1 MSKNQKAYLKELKRL
16 RRGYTRYSKLGAV
29 PFRDLG
35 LEIPQRVTKRKLE
48 EIKRTKPIDIALFMK
63 NSGDDLGTLY
73 NYAEY
78 EQYLKEQDTI
88 ENRKQELFDFID
100 ELSSE
105 YERDIRKDTIK
116 PIDNGDTDVYRFLN
130 ALIMHKNDTSYG
142 SDIYFAADKQ
152 RWLQELIDLTND
164 VIDLEGSKVL
174 GQRLR
179 QNTSK
184 WENILEQF
192 YHSSKGEEIIVS
204 INELFKVIQGTDL
217 TPEQEDMLQEAS
229 AEFLYNDN
237 YY

>member
-1 MSKNQKAYLKELKRL
+1 
-16 RRGYTRYSKLGAV
+16 
-29 PFRDLG
+29 
-35 LEIPQRVTKRKLE
+35 
-48 EIKRTKPIDIALFMK
+48 
-63 NSGDDLGTLY
+63 
-73 NYAEY
+73 
-78 EQYLKEQDTI
+78 
-88 ENRKQELFDFID
+88 
-100 ELSSE
+100 
-105 YERDIRKDTIK
+105 
-116 PIDNGDTDVYRFLN
+116 
-130 ALIMHKNDTSYG
+130 MHKNDTSYG
-142 SDIYFAADKQ
+142 SDIYFAVDKQ
-152 RWLQELIDLTND
+152 RWLQELINLTND

-192 YHSSKGEEIIVS
+192 YHSSKGEEIIVA